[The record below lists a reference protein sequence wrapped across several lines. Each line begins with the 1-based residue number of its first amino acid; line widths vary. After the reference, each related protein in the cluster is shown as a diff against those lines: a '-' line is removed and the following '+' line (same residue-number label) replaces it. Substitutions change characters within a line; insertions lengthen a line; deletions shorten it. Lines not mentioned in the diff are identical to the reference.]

1 MTKERI
7 KKLVFEKVVDFDGKQ
22 HFLFQTEDGDRRV
35 LEATGYESFRLQP
48 GASLLART
56 RKRGCAGEEITELMH
71 PFYVLG
77 ETYPFK
83 VTRSGS
89 FQLDGETIR
98 FVVVAGATG
107 DEYKIRTFG
116 DPAYSKGDS
125 VLCRLDEQTKGR
137 LKFSIRN

>member
-1 MTKERI
+1 MLKERI
-7 KKLVFEKVVDFDGKQ
+7 KKLTFEKVVDFDGKQ
-22 HFLFQTEDGDRRV
+22 HFVFQTEDGNRRV

-77 ETYPFK
+77 EVYPFK

-89 FQLDGETIR
+89 FQLNGETVR
-98 FVVVAGATG
+98 FVVVADAIG
-107 DEYKIRTFG
+107 DEYKIRISGAKT
-116 DPAYSKGDS
+116 YSSGDS

-137 LKFSIRN
+137 LKFSI